1 MNKQKINILFLVEK
15 SKTNKQGKCPL
26 KCRITYLGKRKP
38 FSTGIFIKP
47 NLWES
52 KFQIVK
58 PPNSEND
65 VINSKLSLIKQKINK
80 AFLLLQMEEK
90 EFDVQDVYIKYQGG
104 KHKAEKT
111 LQDIM
116 TYHNNRMKKLIGI
129 ETTYTSWEKYNQTQT
144 HISDFLWSK
153 FKKKDYQIKDL
164 NEKFLYDF
172 EYYLQT
178 EKKFKTST
186 IYKSIQRFRK
196 MIRLGISRNYINKD
210 PFMLFK
216 AKRYKKEI
224 VFLTTKELEKLR
236 KHSFKQVRLQQVR
249 DMFVFCC
256 YTGLAYKEMANLES
270 KHISEHFDGNLWI
283 QMIRQKTDKPISIPL
298 LPQAKEILARYS
310 NEDSVLPV
318 ISNQKFNSYLKEIAE
333 LTGITK
339 NLTHHIARK
348 TFATTV
354 LLYNDVPMEIVSKLL
369 GHSKM
374 SVTEES
380 YGEVVQKK
388 VSEQMKKLTKK
399 LNRKNI

>member
-15 SKTNKQGKCPL
+15 AKINKQGKCPL

-47 NLWES
+47 SSWES
-52 KFQIVK
+52 KLQKVK
-58 PPNSEND
+58 PPNTEND
-65 VINSKLSLIKQKINK
+65 IINSKLSLIKQKINK
-80 AFLLLQMEEK
+80 AFLLLQMQEK
-90 EFDVQDVYIKYQGG
+90 EFNVNDIYIQYKGG
-104 KHKAEKT
+104 KAKVEKT

-129 ETTYTSWEKYNQTQT
+129 ETTFTSWEKYHQTQK
-144 HISDFLWSK
+144 HISDFLWFK
-153 FKKKDYQIKDL
+153 HKKKDFATKDL

-196 MIRLGISRNYINKD
+196 MIRLGVSMNYLSKD

-216 AKRYKKEI
+216 AKRYKKDI
-224 VFLTTKELEKLR
+224 IYLTTKELDRLKN
-236 KHSFKQVRLQQVR
+236 HQFKQERLQQVK

-256 YTGLAYKEMANLES
+256 YTGLAYKEMANLEH
-270 KHISEHFDGNLWI
+270 KHIIENFDGNLWI
-283 QMIRQKTDKPISIPL
+283 QMKRQKTDKPISVPL
-298 LPQAKEILARYS
+298 LPPAKEILNRYS
-310 NEDSVLPV
+310 NDKHLLPI
-318 ISNQKFNSYLKEIAE
+318 ISNQKFNSYLKEIAD
-333 LTGITK
+333 LTDISK

-374 SVTEES
+374 SITEES
-380 YGEVVQKK
+380 YGKVIQKK
-388 VSEQMKKLTKK
+388 VSEHISKLSKKLK
-399 LNRKNI
+399 

>member
-1 MNKQKINILFLVEK
+1 MNHSKISILFYLQKVRINKQN
-15 SKTNKQGKCPL
+15 KCPIR
-26 KCRITYLGKRKP
+26 CRITYLKKRKE
-38 FSTGIFIKP
+38 FSIGVFATPSSWDNKQQ
-47 NLWES
+47 
-52 KFQIVK
+52 KVK

-65 VINSKLSLIKQKINK
+65 IINSKLSLIKQKVDK
-80 AFLLLQMEEK
+80 AFLLLQMEGND
-90 EFDVQDVYIKYQGG
+90 FNVADVYSQYKGG
-104 KHKAEKT
+104 KREDEKT

-129 ETTYTSWEKYNQTQT
+129 ETTFTSWEKYSQTQT
-144 HISDFLWSK
+144 HISNFLWFQ
-153 FKKKDYQIKDL
+153 FKKKDYPTKDL

-196 MIRLGISRNYINKD
+196 MIRLAISRNYINKD

-224 VFLTTKELEKLR
+224 VFLTTKELKKL
-236 KHSFKQVRLQQVR
+236 KEHSFKQVRLQQVR
-249 DMFVFCC
+249 DMFIFCC
-256 YTGLAYKEMANLES
+256 YTGLAYKEMANLEP

-283 QMIRQKTDKPISIPL
+283 QMKRQKTDKPISIPL
-298 LPQAKEILARYS
+298 LPPAKEILVKYNS
-310 NEDSVLPV
+310 ETSVLPV

-333 LTGITK
+333 LTGLTK

-380 YGEVVQKK
+380 YGEVIQKK
-388 VSEQMKKLTKK
+388 VSEHIAKLSKKMK
-399 LNRKNI
+399 